1 MGVITLNFVFAQTP
15 SDKVLVEGGQQK
27 VSKKSTST
35 ILLDLMTWRSLCS
48 EEYKKMGLVRIVT
61 IEHFD
66 ENMNFINSG
75 VVGDAGIVVDFN
87 DKLYIFSSFSDK
99 KADKNTFYSQSVDK
113 ETLLLNA
120 DKQELAQID
129 FEEV

>member
-15 SDKVLVEGGQQK
+15 SDKVLVEWGEQQK
-27 VSKKSTST
+27 ASKKSTVNN
-35 ILLDLMTWRSLCS
+35 IVGIDD
-48 EEYKKMGLVRIVT
+48 EGGVYVQKVEYKKMGLVRIVT

-87 DKLYIFSSFSDK
+87 DKLYIFSFFLIK
-99 KADKNTFYSQSVDK
+99 RLIRIHF
-113 ETLLLNA
+113 TLR
-120 DKQELAQID
+120 
-129 FEEV
+129 V